1 MKTRIEHDLLGEKE
15 VPADAYYGIQT
26 LRGIENFQNI
36 SGITIGDY
44 PNYVKALAMVKWA
57 AAKANQELEI
67 LPDDIA
73 NAITRA
79 CEEIIGGKLHDQ
91 FPVDLIQGGAVGN
104 QSVPGYRSVSRL
116 DAGHAA
122 EGARLTDRAAGVG
135 TERIA
140 ALFRCNRR
148 AGTA

>member
-91 FPVDLIQGGAVGN
+91 FPVDLIQGGAGTSTNMNINEVVEMKGKQVYTYLPN
-104 QSVPGYRSVSRL
+104 AKTLVFDESNMEEVETQVMS
-116 DAGHAA
+116 
-122 EGARLTDRAAGVG
+122 AR
-135 TERIA
+135 
-140 ALFRCNRR
+140 
-148 AGTA
+148 

>member
-91 FPVDLIQGGAVGN
+91 FPVDLIQGKMALITI
-104 QSVPGYRSVSRL
+104 QIHPRR
-116 DAGHAA
+116 AA
-122 EGARLTDRAAGVG
+122 EGEGVAMKVNDRH
-135 TERIA
+135 
-140 ALFRCNRR
+140 
-148 AGTA
+148 

>member
-79 CEEIIGGKLHDQ
+79 CE
-91 FPVDLIQGGAVGN
+91 
-104 QSVPGYRSVSRL
+104 
-116 DAGHAA
+116 
-122 EGARLTDRAAGVG
+122 
-135 TERIA
+135 
-140 ALFRCNRR
+140 
-148 AGTA
+148 

>member
-73 NAITRA
+73 NAIT
-79 CEEIIGGKLHDQ
+79 GLVKKLSEANST
-91 FPVDLIQGGAVGN
+91 I
-104 QSVPGYRSVSRL
+104 SSRS
-116 DAGHAA
+116 
-122 EGARLTDRAAGVG
+122 
-135 TERIA
+135 I
-140 ALFRCNRR
+140 
-148 AGTA
+148 

>member
-79 CEEIIGGKLHDQ
+79 HE
-91 FPVDLIQGGAVGN
+91 DL
-104 QSVPGYRSVSRL
+104 L
-116 DAGHAA
+116 
-122 EGARLTDRAAGVG
+122 AAG
-135 TERIA
+135 
-140 ALFRCNRR
+140 L
-148 AGTA
+148 